1 MTLRP
6 GSRKSQ
12 RGGETS
18 DNGEQVVGI
27 KSIAAYLGFSE
38 RTMSSWRREF
48 SDFPVQQD
56 RESCVW
62 YSTRQKLDEFRRN
75 HADLFMLH
83 KERRNMMDELRRS
96 ELAERRSPRW

>member
-18 DNGEQVVGI
+18 DNGEQVIGI

-56 RESCVW
+56 RES
-62 YSTRQKLDEFRRN
+62 
-75 HADLFMLH
+75 
-83 KERRNMMDELRRS
+83 
-96 ELAERRSPRW
+96 